1 LIRGIV
7 RKESPVVTS
16 ARNLIGQI
24 AFVLDGEKYRALV
37 DILDDAPMP
46 NEELRKLM
54 SKEAVWGM
62 SSGPRG

>member
-1 LIRGIV
+1 MVSG
-7 RKESPVVTS
+7 
-16 ARNLIGQI
+16 ARNFIDQI
-24 AFVLDGEKYRALV
+24 DFVLDEEKYRALV
-37 DILDDAPMP
+37 GIFDDPPMP